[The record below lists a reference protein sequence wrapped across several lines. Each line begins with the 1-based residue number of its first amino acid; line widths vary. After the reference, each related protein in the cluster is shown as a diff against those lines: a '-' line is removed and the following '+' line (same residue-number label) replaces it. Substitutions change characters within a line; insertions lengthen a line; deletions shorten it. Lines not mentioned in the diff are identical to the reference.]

1 MDETRPPCSRR
12 LAGRAVTWSAATSCW
27 LSALVAVPLLVGLVA
42 VLELHTPFR
51 FLLFPP
57 LAALAYAIF
66 TNPDHPSATVVGIVV
81 APTLTALLVMP
92 IGAVLGT
99 SAPAFGLAAL
109 VTIVL
114 LRLARTTLVP
124 PLALAVLIVLLRIH
138 QLMFAVSVLAAT
150 LLLYAIFALWKRL
163 LLDRWHPRQGMESG
177 SDGPP
182 SP

>member
-1 MDETRPPCSRR
+1 MDETRPPCSLR
-12 LAGRAVTWSAATSCW
+12 LAGRVVTWSAAASCW
-27 LSALVAVPLLVGLVA
+27 LSALIAVPVLVGLVA

-92 IGAVLGT
+92 IGAELGT
-99 SAPAFGLAAL
+99 SALAFGLAVL

-114 LRLARTTLVP
+114 LRLARTALVP
-124 PLALAVLIVLLRIH
+124 PLALAVLIVLLHIH
-138 QLMFAVSVLAAT
+138 RLLFAVSVLVAT
-150 LLLYAIFALWKRL
+150 LLLYAVFALWKRL
-163 LLDRWHPRQGMESG
+163 LLDRWHPRLASNSAE
-177 SDGPP
+177 PP
-182 SP
+182 L